1 MLKGYGMSRRVSPDL
16 ASISW
21 CDDIMEWEEKL
32 TPMLLREYSSTDHVN
47 TLCLFNTGDV
57 IIGGQGLNECIL
69 VLLRCKSDA
78 SLPCLAISSD
88 IGLCLEKW
96 SRRICSDA
104 EDDEL
109 QCRGS
114 FSRAAACC
122 LPRRTE
128 ENPPLTKR
136 IDIGGLKL

>member
-1 MLKGYGMSRRVSPDL
+1 VWKSGAAEYAQML
-16 ASISW
+16 
-21 CDDIMEWEEKL
+21 
-32 TPMLLREYSSTDHVN
+32 
-47 TLCLFNTGDV
+47 
-57 IIGGQGLNECIL
+57 
-69 VLLRCKSDA
+69 
-78 SLPCLAISSD
+78 
-88 IGLCLEKW
+88 
-96 SRRICSDA
+96 